1 MPRWRGKSE
10 GARQRA
16 GRWSRRAQYF
26 RRPFPGR
33 RKYGPEAR
41 RPRPE
46 RRRTKAEW
54 WSRRAQYF
62 RRPFPGRRKYGP
74 EARWPRPERRRTSGG
89 WWSRRAHIPGGIFRR
104 RAVCDRWREG
114 QGRRGAQRAQLSSV
128 QRRAEEAPEEAGE
141 EPTAMEDP
149 SNAATFSAI
158 TVASSTLPSAS
169 ITYRLGIHFT

>member
-1 MPRWRGKSE
+1 MAWEK
-10 GARQRA
+10 
-16 GRWSRRAQYF
+16 
-26 RRPFPGR
+26 
-33 RKYGPEAR
+33 
-41 RPRPE
+41 
-46 RRRTKAEW
+46 RRRTAAGGMVEPTGPV
-54 WSRRAQYF
+54 F
-62 RRPFPGRRKYGP
+62 P
-74 EARWPRPERRRTSGG
+74 EAFSRPTDEGGMVEPTGPVFPEAFSRPTEVRTGGAKAPSGTAPDERRMVEP
-89 WWSRRAHIPGGIFRR
+89 RAHIPGGIFRR

-128 QRRAEEAPEEAGE
+128 QRRAEETPEEAGE